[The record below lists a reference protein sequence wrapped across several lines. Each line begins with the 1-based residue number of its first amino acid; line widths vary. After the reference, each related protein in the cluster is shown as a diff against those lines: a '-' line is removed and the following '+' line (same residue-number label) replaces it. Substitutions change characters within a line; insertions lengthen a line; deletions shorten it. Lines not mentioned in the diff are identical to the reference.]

1 MGFYVNAND
10 IDHLDFGDFIDHLVE
25 LGFTKNSIEK
35 RCGFHSGKLT
45 ELRKGRQEIKPETTR
60 TIVKVLSQ
68 MYEDFAELIEEGTY
82 LIELNAKQYSVYEFT
97 FPDGKKY
104 YGSSINPEL
113 RWKGGQGYKTQVV
126 GQAIE
131 KFGWENVE
139 KKIIAENLLKE
150 NALAIERALIKAT
163 GSDMPGF
170 GYNVY

>member
-68 MYEDFAELIEEGTY
+68 MYEDFAELIEEGTPRQ
-82 LIELNAKQYSVYEFT
+82 LI
-97 FPDGKKY
+97 DKKGNFY
-104 YGSSINPEL
+104 QLY
-113 RWKGGQGYKTQVV
+113 T
-126 GQAIE
+126 
-131 KFGWENVE
+131 
-139 KKIIAENLLKE
+139 
-150 NALAIERALIKAT
+150 KAHT
-163 GSDMPGF
+163 
-170 GYNVY
+170 